1 MEQRDVSMT
10 WEPDKPH
17 EECGVFGIYDFDG
30 NDIAS
35 TIYYGLFALQH
46 RGQESCGI
54 AVSDTKGPRKVD
66 LLKGMGL
73 VNEVFDQNNISSLKG
88 NIGVGHCRYSTAGDS
103 IPGNAQPLVLNY
115 VKGTLMLAHNG
126 NLINANELREELAYT
141 GAIFQTTIDS
151 EVIAYLI
158 ARERIKTKTAEQAV
172 VNAMKKLKGAY
183 ALVVSSPRKLI
194 GARDPYG
201 FKPLCIGKR
210 DNAYILASETC
221 ALDTIGAEFVR
232 DVEPGEVVT
241 IDEKGIRSDKS
252 MCLKPDEQARCVF
265 EYIYFSRPDTYID
278 GVNVYDS
285 RIMAGKFLAMDSPVD
300 ADIVV
305 GVPES
310 GNAAAMGYAMQSG
323 IPYGTA
329 FVKNSYVGRTFIKP
343 QQKSRESSVRVKLNV
358 LKEVVKGKRVIMID
372 DSIVRG
378 TTSDRIVQML
388 KDAGA
393 TEVHV
398 RISSPPFIS
407 ECYFGT
413 DVPNKEQLIAH
424 NRTIEDIRQVIG
436 SDSLA
441 YLSID
446 RLIELSGG
454 KAICKGCFTGEYPM
468 EPPTEDIRGEYDK

>member
-126 NLINANELREELAYT
+126 NLIN
-141 GAIFQTTIDS
+141 S

-378 TTSDRIVQML
+378 TTSDRIVQTVR
-388 KDAGA
+388 DAGA
-393 TEVHV
+393 TEVHM

-413 DVPNKEQLIAH
+413 DIPSKDQLIANH
-424 NRTIEDIRQVIG
+424 RTIDEIRDVIG
-436 SDSLA
+436 CDSLG
-441 YLSID
+441 YLKVE
-446 RLIELSGG
+446 RLEELSGG
-454 KAICKGCFTGEYPM
+454 QAICKGCFTGEYPL
-468 EPPTEDIRGEYDK
+468 EPPTEDIRGVYQK